1 MVDNA
6 LVVGIEITARED
18 KGSDIRENNIL
29 N

>member
-6 LVVGIEITARED
+6 LVVGIEITARGD
-18 KGSDIRENNIL
+18 KDSDIRENNIL